1 MALRSVTDIAVG
13 DMIRF
18 KTTSPH
24 DNGVWTGVV
33 TAICNYDVAR
43 QFDDVDSYYQ
53 DIKRSDYSVPAKETL
68 SYILLKIQLS
78 DSNASKVAVVAKEWI
93 DESTLE
99 FVQSNTYTDIR
110 IYNIDESKAQDILLY
125 IKATYIGYVAE
136 ILK

>member
-1 MALRSVTDIAVG
+1 MALRSVNDIAVG

-33 TAICNYDVAR
+33 TAI
-43 QFDDVDSYYQ
+43 DDVDSYYQ

-110 IYNIDESKAQDILLY
+110 IYNIDESKAKDILSY

>member
-1 MALRSVTDIAVG
+1 MCG
-13 DMIRF
+13 
-18 KTTSPH
+18 
-24 DNGVWTGVV
+24 
-33 TAICNYDVAR
+33 CNYDVAR

-110 IYNIDESKAQDILLY
+110 IYNIDESKAKDILSY

>member
-1 MALRSVTDIAVG
+1 MALRSVNDIAVG

-33 TAICNYDVAR
+33 TAICNYDV
-43 QFDDVDSYYQ
+43 
-53 DIKRSDYSVPAKETL
+53 AKETL

-110 IYNIDESKAQDILLY
+110 IYNIDESKAKDILSY